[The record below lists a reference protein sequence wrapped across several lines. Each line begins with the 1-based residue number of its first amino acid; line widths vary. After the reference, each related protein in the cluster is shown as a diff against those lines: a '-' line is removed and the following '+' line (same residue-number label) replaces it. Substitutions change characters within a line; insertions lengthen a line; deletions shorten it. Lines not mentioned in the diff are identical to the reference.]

1 MLAIP
6 LGEIMDITIE
16 EMRSLTLSEQ
26 DWSDHAQELLDA
38 IPQTWTRGL
47 LYVMVG
53 CFALG
58 LPWASVAQIDET
70 GSARGR
76 LEVKGNTVKQEA
88 DVTVP
93 VAVVGV
99 HAKEGDTVKAGQV
112 ILELDARSL
121 KDELK
126 QLEAKL
132 EGQQNRLAQTN
143 ALKNQIVLTIGLQ
156 EQQNIAQGQEKLT
169 QVEQSRRNLDALR
182 TTFSLQEVEKLSPID
197 QAEQALADS
206 FKAQSLANT
215 RLKAAWREL
224 ARYQAL
230 YKQGAVPEIKVR
242 ELESSVQENQRQT
255 LQVDAEIQQNQLR
268 LDEQKRRYGS
278 VMHQAAAD
286 VRQGQLRL
294 TEQTNGYESLR
305 QGASLAV
312 ARSEQQLKE
321 MATQITS
328 IKAEIIQAQ
337 AQIAALKSQLGKYTI
352 RAPISGMVFQFPI
365 KRAGVVVQPK
375 DLLAEIAPENAQ
387 LIFRGQIPTAD
398 SESIRSGNPHK
409 PVKLKFDE
417 FPFQDY
423 EVIPGKLAT
432 VSPDS
437 KVVQATQGA
446 GATVYEIEVELDR
459 HCINAEGRCLPFK
472 AGQPATAD
480 IIIRQRRVIDLLLDP
495 FQKLQKGEFK
505 M

>member
-1 MLAIP
+1 
-6 LGEIMDITIE
+6 MDITVE
-16 EMRSLTLSEQ
+16 EMQSLPLSEQ

-47 LYVMVG
+47 LYVLVT
-53 CFALG
+53 FFSIG
-58 LPWASVAQIDET
+58 LPWASVASIDET

-76 LEVKGNTVKQEA
+76 LEVKGSTIKKEA
-88 DVTVP
+88 DIASP
-93 VAVVGV
+93 VAVLGV

-112 ILELDARSL
+112 LIELDARSL

-126 QLEAKL
+126 QLETKL
-132 EGQQNRLAQTN
+132 EGQKNRLTQTN
-143 ALKNQIVLTIGLQ
+143 ALKNQIILTVGLQ

-169 QVEQSRRNLDALR
+169 QVEQSRRSLDSTR
-182 TTFSLQEVEKLSPID
+182 TSYGLQQIEKLSPID

-206 FKAQSLANT
+206 LKAKSLANT

-230 YKQGAVPEIKVR
+230 YQQGAIPEIKVR
-242 ELESSVQENQRQT
+242 ELEANVQENQRQT
-255 LQVDAEIQQNQLR
+255 LQAEADIQQNQLR
-268 LDEQKRRYGS
+268 RDEQKRRYGT

-286 VRQGQLRL
+286 VNQAQLRL
-294 TEQTNGYESLR
+294 DEQTSSYESLR
-305 QGASLAV
+305 QGASLAL
-312 ARSEQQLKE
+312 ARNNQQLKE
-321 MATQITS
+321 TEAQIIS
-328 IKAEIIQAQ
+328 IKAEIAQSQ
-337 AQIAALKSQLGKYTI
+337 AQITALKSQLAKYTI
-352 RAPISGMVFQFPI
+352 RAPISGIVFQLPI

-398 SESIRSGNPHK
+398 SESIRSGNPRK

-423 EVIPGKLAT
+423 EVIPGNLAT

-437 KVVQATQGA
+437 KMVQTPQGA

-459 HCINAEGRCLPFK
+459 NCINAEGRCLPFK

-480 IIIRQRRVIDLLLDP
+480 VVIRQRRVIDLLLDP